1 MALEHVPRG
10 PERPLDSRAW
20 PPGLSPAGVLM
31 CTCYPPVGFTVHAR
45 GPKQESTN
53 MLRNSRRRNLP
64 SCCLCVPLVPRDLYV
79 RVSDLLRNKEVQEQI
94 HKMAKIAEDGEA
106 LLGQTGA
113 DRPLNFESSLLP
125 VLWGVLAGHSPDSHA
140 ARRTEAIGIPHGLS
154 VCILRTGGSWLQ
166 PVGLRH
172 LRTRPGGAGRRRAS
186 RGGAGAG
193 SGRACARRDG

>member
-1 MALEHVPRG
+1 MALEHVPGG

-53 MLRNSRRRNLP
+53 MSQQSKEKSAELLP
-64 SCCLCVPLVPRDLYV
+64 VRSSGPGDLYV

-106 LLGQTGA
+106 
-113 DRPLNFESSLLP
+113 
-125 VLWGVLAGHSPDSHA
+125 
-140 ARRTEAIGIPHGLS
+140 
-154 VCILRTGGSWLQ
+154 
-166 PVGLRH
+166 
-172 LRTRPGGAGRRRAS
+172 
-186 RGGAGAG
+186 RGK
-193 SGRACARRDG
+193 RELTDP